1 MVVSKRYEPSFKVT
15 SLGVVLDEALEIS
28 VQQIT
33 SLGDFFNIKANK
45 IQIMTVR
52 RTVAQE
58 DNAMCAVLRP
68 KEISFFGKLP
78 NEIEVSCAEEVDL
91 LINMHQSNDLY
102 LNWLSSAKKHR
113 LSVGFLPTEKDLND
127 LIFAFSPQE
136 VDILKTELKKYLQQ
150 LNRI

>member
-15 SLGVVLDEALEIS
+15 SLGVVLDEALEINL
-28 VQQIT
+28 QQIM

-58 DNAMCAVLRP
+58 ENAMAAVLYP
-68 KEISFFGKLP
+68 KEISFFGRLP
-78 NEIEVSCAEEVDL
+78 DEIETCCAEEVDL

-113 LSVGFLPTEKDLND
+113 LSVGFLPTEKELND

-136 VDILKTELKKYLQQ
+136 VDVLQMELKKYLQQ